1 MALSILTDQDQ
12 FKCLICLHLLE
23 DPVTIPCRHSFCMD
37 CIKRVWDWN
46 DVTGIYNCPCCS
58 KNFSPQPNLTID
70 VILNKKV
77 EEIRRSRTRET
88 LLSSSA
94 GKKRKAP
101 DSPALARSVHVF
113 GIQKDMV
120 CALHHRPLDVY
131 CRTDQ
136 RSICS
141 QCVTELHQPHET
153 VSVVTERKMRQEQLA
168 MERNRFQKKLQERE
182 RKLLETR
189 MTLES
194 FRVSAWE
201 AEENAKSIS
210 AELIQTIEGRC
221 SEVIEEI
228 KNQEKAAVDEAKTL
242 LQRMEQE
249 IAEMRKRDSE
259 LEQISRTKNPVR
271 ILQRWPLPSL
281 PAEPDD
287 PPNLVVDLQLPLE
300 MMKAALSDLKRQIG
314 DMCDAEV
321 MRISN
326 TANDPSSTHGSSAA
340 PERPSIPEQSD
351 PEQSDREP
359 SSRPEFLK
367 YACHL
372 TFDPNTANHE
382 LTLSADG
389 QEVTRGDKEY
399 YAIFP
404 EKFVSK
410 SQVLCREV
418 LSGGRFYWEAE
429 LEGTKAEVAVTYR
442 GISRKGTT
450 SRASFGANDQ
460 SWSLD
465 CINGVYS
472 ACYNMKRIDI
482 RVPYSPRVGVYLDHK
497 AGTLSFYSVSDTM
510 TLLHR
515 YQTTFHEPMC
525 AGFWV
530 GSGVTIKL
538 CHLQQ

>member
-194 FRVSAWE
+194 FR
-201 AEENAKSIS
+201 
-210 AELIQTIEGRC
+210 
-221 SEVIEEI
+221 
-228 KNQEKAAVDEAKTL
+228 
-242 LQRMEQE
+242 
-249 IAEMRKRDSE
+249 
-259 LEQISRTKNPVR
+259 
-271 ILQRWPLPSL
+271 RWPLPSL